1 MKIVLPSSSELFPEK
16 ELVINGEETN
26 SNILIIMRS
35 EQSHYFSVL
44 YDFWIYYIGK
54 LKKAT
59 YVYIFA

>member
-44 YDFWIYYIGK
+44 MTFEFI
-54 LKKAT
+54 T
-59 YVYIFA
+59 